1 MATKIL
7 RFEDTP
13 NPNAVKC
20 VLDQAVSQERR
31 SYRSA
36 QEAHKAQDA
45 LASALFELN
54 GVESVLIN
62 GDWMTINKSAKA
74 KWTAVKEGVRKA
86 LAEQG

>member
-1 MATKIL
+1 MPTKIL

-20 VLDQAVSQERR
+20 VLDRSVSEERR

-36 QEAHKAQDA
+36 EEAHKANDA
-45 LASALFELN
+45 LASALFAVA

-62 GDWMTINKSAKA
+62 GDWITLNKSAKSR
-74 KWTAVKEGVRKA
+74 WTAVKEGARKA
-86 LAEQG
+86 LASQE